1 MHRNKQIGIE
11 LLRHFGAFSQ
21 RNKDVIGTHQL
32 GLVAFL
38 RVDTLGQQ
46 LGNLQRNDL
55 LFLALGAYRTG
66 VFATVASINDHQ
78 QVPVALGYRAFG
90 GAWGDDR

>member
-1 MHRNKQIGIE
+1 MHRDKQISIE
-11 LLRHFGAFSQ
+11 LLGHFGALAQ

-46 LGNLQRNDL
+46 LGDLQRNDL
-55 LFLALGAYRTG
+55 LLFALGTHRAG

-90 GAWGDDR
+90 RSWRDDR